1 MKNVGQRCL
10 GYGTTLSY
18 NCLYT
23 RKIGMAELLVE
34 GERYVSSPVT
44 DSHYFKG
51 GHKNVIC

>member
-1 MKNVGQRCL
+1 MESVGQRCL

-44 DSHYFKG
+44 DSHY
-51 GHKNVIC
+51 I